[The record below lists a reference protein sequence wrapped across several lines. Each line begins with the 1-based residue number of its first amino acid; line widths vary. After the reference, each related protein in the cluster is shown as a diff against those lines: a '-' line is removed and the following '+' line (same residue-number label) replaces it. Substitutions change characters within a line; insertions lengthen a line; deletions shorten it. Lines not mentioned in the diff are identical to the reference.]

1 MTDERFVTAVDLAR
15 RLLVTRKTIYTW
27 ARSGLLPMPVKFGV
41 LSRWRWSDV
50 QAALDRL
57 PQRVGRKAEAG
68 VG

>member
-1 MTDERFVTAVDLAR
+1 MTDERFVTAADLAR
-15 RLLVTRKTIYTW
+15 RLQVSRKTVYAW
-27 ARSGLLPMPVKFGV
+27 VRSGLLPMPIKFGV

-50 QAALDRL
+50 QVALDKL